1 MMGHPCRAG
10 RWMPLL
16 GILLCILGSRT
27 GRPRYTALVSVALTR
42 QAGENVK
49 LQKAL
54 EQALAEAQL
63 KAQLVEVPCIEHA
76 AGPDLQE
83 LEALLSSKTEV
94 EEVVLL
100 TSPEAAR
107 VFGEAWRAARSP
119 TCRVASVGKGTS
131 VAAAAFG
138 LEVIFEPSKANA
150 ETLAVELP
158 SALGPKLWYAASA
171 IAPGTLQ
178 EGLEQRGFQV
188 TRLNTYT
195 TQPLLRP
202 TPEALA
208 LMEETSIATFGSPSA
223 VRAWSKVTPHRPLC
237 ACIGRR
243 LHPHLC
249 SREARDFWLGRGH
262 SDGGEVVGR

>member
-131 VAAAAFG
+131 VG
-138 LEVIFEPSKANA
+138 IPAN
-150 ETLAVELP
+150 LLNDVHV
-158 SALGPKLWYAASA
+158 LGVQVHLH
-171 IAPGTLQ
+171 
-178 EGLEQRGFQV
+178 QRHAG
-188 TRLNTYT
+188 
-195 TQPLLRP
+195 
-202 TPEALA
+202 
-208 LMEETSIATFGSPSA
+208 G
-223 VRAWSKVTPHRPLC
+223 
-237 ACIGRR
+237 
-243 LHPHLC
+243 
-249 SREARDFWLGRGH
+249 GRGALISH
-262 SDGGEVVGR
+262 LQTIQQPATSAQT